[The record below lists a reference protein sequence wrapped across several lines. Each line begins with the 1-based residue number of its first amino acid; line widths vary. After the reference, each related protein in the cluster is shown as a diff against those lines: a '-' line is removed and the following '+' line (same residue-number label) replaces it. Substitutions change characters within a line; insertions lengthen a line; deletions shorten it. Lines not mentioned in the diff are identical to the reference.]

1 MDKKNKKIIFSIL
14 MVLVLTMTI
23 YGCKKENIE
32 NEEEEMGQNVTANT
46 PTKASNELVERAENI
61 ADDVVDLLGVEDA
74 TAIIY
79 NEQVIVAVKLSE
91 DVEFS
96 QEMKDMIKN
105 VVLQIEP
112 EVKGIYIVN
121 DEKSFDKLDTIAQDL
136 IKGKDI
142 KEYSR
147 EIDKILKKVTKEEK
161 DD

>member
-1 MDKKNKKIIFSIL
+1 MEKKNIKIIFSIL
-14 MVLVLTMTI
+14 MVLVLTLTI
-23 YGCKKENIE
+23 CGRKKENTE
-32 NEEEEMGQNVTANT
+32 NEEEEIGQNVTANM
-46 PTKASNELVERAENI
+46 PTKASNELVERAESI

-96 QEMKDMIKN
+96 HEMKDMIKN

-112 EVKGIYIVN
+112 EAKGVYILN
-121 DEKSFDKLDTIAQDL
+121 DEKSFEKLDTIAQDL

-147 EIDKILKKVTKEEK
+147 KIDKILKKATKDEK